1 MEDPKK
7 TSFDWT
13 FYPEKK
19 SGKAIK
25 MKQFTEQERAS
36 LMVEVLLMEITP
48 DQPEKIESVW
58 DLLSYL
64 YEERL
69 KVIKMIMAKGFNNS
83 FLIGQLQEIKADTNI
98 LEDFLQAQFKK

>member
-1 MEDPKK
+1 MNRTKEV
-7 TSFDWT
+7 
-13 FYPEKK
+13 
-19 SGKAIK
+19 
-25 MKQFTEQERAS
+25 FTEEERAS

-69 KVIKMIMAKGFNNS
+69 KVMKMIMAEGCNNS
-83 FLIGQLQEIKADTNI
+83 FLMGQLQEIKADTYI
-98 LEDFLQAQFKK
+98 LEDFLQGQFNKQGQS